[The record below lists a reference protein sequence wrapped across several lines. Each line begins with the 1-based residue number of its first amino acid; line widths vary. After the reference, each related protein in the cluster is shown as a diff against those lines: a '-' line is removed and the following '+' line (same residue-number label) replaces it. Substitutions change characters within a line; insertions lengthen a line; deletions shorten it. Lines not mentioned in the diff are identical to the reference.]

1 MNTDL
6 SLQSL
11 LVIRR
16 GLNYYDEYLSD
27 KIANQTDMD
36 VANLKDEAE
45 DTKHMIQRV
54 NEIYAQKHEQE
65 YGEPPSP

>member
-16 GLNYYDEYLSD
+16 GLNYYDEYLSG
-27 KIANQTDMD
+27 KMANPTDMD
-36 VANLKDEAE
+36 VASLKDEAE
-45 DTKHMIQRV
+45 ETKHVIERV
-54 NEIYAQKHEQE
+54 NEIYAQQHEQE